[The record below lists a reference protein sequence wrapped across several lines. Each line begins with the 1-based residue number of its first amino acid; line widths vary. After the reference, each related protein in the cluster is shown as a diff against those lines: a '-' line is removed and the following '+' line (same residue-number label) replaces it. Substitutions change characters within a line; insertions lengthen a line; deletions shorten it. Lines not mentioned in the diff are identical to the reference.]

1 MLTTSEF
8 RTYKPAILSLP
19 ADRPLTKEDLLTDDF
34 LMKRSGRLAMYYA
47 PHNEFIRPAARV
59 VIVGITPGWTQM
71 KTAFE
76 TARAGLLQGLSD
88 DEIVRKAKEAARFSG
103 SMRRNLISMLD
114 ELELHRYLGLASSE
128 ELFTQGTGTVLH
140 TTSLLR
146 YPVFVQG
153 KNYTGA
159 QPPLLSNEFLRETA
173 VAFTKEELDRQP
185 RALIIPLG
193 KTVESLL
200 HLMEEE
206 GFLGQCGILHGFPHP
221 SGANGHRH
229 KQFDDHRE
237 AMKRRLE
244 ETFGQAR

>member
-8 RTYKPAILSLP
+8 QTYKPAILSLP

-76 TARAGLLQGLSD
+76 TARAGLLQGLPEG
-88 DEIVRKAKEAARFSG
+88 EIVRKAKEAARFSG

-114 ELELHRYLGLASSE
+114 ELELHRYLGLPSSE
-128 ELFTQGTGTVLH
+128 ELFAQGTGTVLH

-159 QPPLLSNEFLRETA
+159 QPPLLSNKFLRETA

-193 KTVESLL
+193 RTVEGLL

-229 KQFDDHRE
+229 KQFADHRD

-244 ETFGQAR
+244 ETLGQAR

>member
-1 MLTTSEF
+1 MLPTSEF
-8 RTYKPAILSLP
+8 HTYKPAILSLP
-19 ADRPLTKEDLLTDDF
+19 ADRPLTKEDLLTGDF

-47 PHNEFIRPAARV
+47 PHNEFIRPAAHV

-76 TARAGLLQGLSD
+76 TARAGLLQGLPD
-88 DEIVRKAKEAARFSG
+88 DEIVRRAKEAARFSG

-114 ELELHRYLGLASSE
+114 ELELHRYLGLTSSE
-128 ELFTQGTGTVLH
+128 DLFMQGIGSVLH

-173 VAFTKEELDRQP
+173 FAFTKEELERQP
-185 RALIIPLG
+185 GALIIPLG
-193 KTVESLL
+193 KTVEGLL
-200 HLMEEE
+200 LQMEEA
-206 GFLGQCGILHGFPHP
+206 GLLGECGILRGFPHP

-229 KQFDDHRE
+229 KQFAEHRE

-244 ETFGQAR
+244 EKFGRA